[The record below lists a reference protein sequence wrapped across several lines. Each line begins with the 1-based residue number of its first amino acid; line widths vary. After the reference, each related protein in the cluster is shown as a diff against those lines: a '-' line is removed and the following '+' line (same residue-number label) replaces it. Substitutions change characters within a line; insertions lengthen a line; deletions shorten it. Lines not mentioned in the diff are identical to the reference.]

1 MIVYADRNKLAEFV
15 TEIPDN
21 ADVLLRYAS
30 VLVAAATRHDR
41 YDVDPAGKP
50 SDPFTIGAFEDA
62 VCLQAAEWDAAGIDP
77 TAGAGGFKPTV
88 KRTSIA
94 GGSVEYDTGGA
105 NSDSAARHATSV
117 TTLCGAAVQA
127 LRNEGLGTGLVW
139 SV

>member
-21 ADVLLRYAS
+21 AETLLRYAS
-30 VLVAAATRHDR
+30 LLVAGATRHDR

-62 VCLQAAEWDAAGIDP
+62 TCLQVAEWAAAGIDP
-77 TAGAGGFKPTV
+77 AKGETSFTPSV

-94 GGSVEYDTGGA
+94 GGSVEYDTGGVA
-105 NSDSAARHATSV
+105 SDTAARHAKAVS
-117 TTLCGAAVQA
+117 TLCVAAVEA
-127 LRNEGLGTGLVW
+127 LRQEGLCSVVVW
-139 SV
+139 T